1 MKRIVSIALIAVML
15 FAFTG
20 CSEPSQQQPTITGSK
35 VTAEIWDDIFGNEN
49 YRNSI
54 SNNVELILWDQN
66 SGKTGYLVYSG
77 DNFSANDGRDN
88 ENFIVVKDGNSY
100 HTYTY
105 DYENMQWVHSV
116 GEPDSQLYAG
126 RAQIVSQYVNIA
138 MPELIGKFSEATYDE
153 AEKKYT
159 VTVVNQ
165 YDQSIDFE
173 CWFENGKLIT
183 FAFANEAQ
191 LMKATLD
198 NIGRCALGAPDE
210 FVEAQ

>member
-1 MKRIVSIALIAVML
+1 MKRIVSILLVTVML
-15 FAFTG
+15 FAFAG
-20 CSEPSQQQPTITGSK
+20 CGESSQQPAITGSK

-54 SNNVELILWDQN
+54 SKNVELILWDQN
-66 SGKTGYLVYSG
+66 SGNTAQLVYAG
-77 DNFSANDGRDN
+77 DNFLINDGRDD
-88 ENFIVVKDGNSY
+88 ENFIVVKDGDTY
-100 HTYTY
+100 HTYDY
-105 DYENMQWVHSV
+105 DFENMQWVHSV
-116 GEPDSQLYAG
+116 GEPDSELYVG

-153 AEKKYT
+153 TDKKYT

-165 YDQSIDFE
+165 YDQTIDYE
-173 CWFENGKLIT
+173 CWFENGKLVC
-183 FAFANEAQ
+183 FAFANEEQ